1 MKLLGPLLLLP
12 TLASAGT
19 VFDGYGAYYAT
30 LPGKLFYGK
39 GVDLQPYSVRGDK
52 GIRLGWSG
60 TAGGRQHAI
69 EIRNGVLS
77 VDGFAFRPSTV
88 NTFPDETVNDGD
100 LGIGTT
106 AYFAPGWA
114 CVENTPM
121 SASGTAVRHKAVY
134 LVRLANPKPQ
144 AWKLPSLFQACEG
157 IRQQA
162 TRIVFNKVEYRYR
175 GEEDDPAGVLFKE
188 YIIWGKTFVSSGRSR
203 SASFVESG
211 NVYRFFIDDPED

>member
-1 MKLLGPLLLLP
+1 MKLLGLLLLLP
-12 TLASAGT
+12 ALASAET

-30 LPGKLFYGK
+30 LPGQLFNSK
-39 GVDLQPYSVRGDK
+39 GINLHPYSVRGDK
-52 GIRLGWSG
+52 GIRLAWSG
-60 TAGGRQHAI
+60 TAGGRHHTL
-69 EIRNGVLS
+69 EIRNGVLAI
-77 VDGFAFRPSTV
+77 DGLVLKPSTV
-88 NTFPDETVNDGD
+88 TTFPDEVVNDGD

-134 LVRLANPKPQ
+134 LMRLANPKPQ

-162 TRIVFNKVEYRYR
+162 NRIVFDKIEYRYR
-175 GEEDDPAGVLFKE
+175 AEEDNPVGISLKE
-188 YIIWGKTFVSSGRSR
+188 YIIRGKTFIPSGNSR
-203 SASFVESG
+203 SATFVESG
-211 NVYRFFIDDPED
+211 NVYRFVIDPR